1 VPPRK
6 IKKEK
11 KEILFAGVP
20 SFEIGKERSYYHPR
34 GAPTK
39 KNIFRSIGEP
49 RGNGA
54 IKGP

>member
-6 IKKEK
+6 IKKGK

-20 SFEIGKERSYYHPR
+20 SFEIGKESHYYHPR

-49 RGNGA
+49 RGTGA